1 MRIIQPSILR
11 RLKHVGVGTLAILAS
26 SNLNLLSAAEKPA
39 PSVPKVAPPP
49 ASADESPKDLFERI
63 CSACHT
69 LSLPTSQRLNRANW
83 EWVVT
88 DMVSLYGCNFMNAE
102 QQTKIID
109 YLTET
114 YSPTKPR

>member
-1 MRIIQPSILR
+1 MKIIQMSKPHRVKYAGLCII
-11 RLKHVGVGTLAILAS
+11 TMLAGFTM
-26 SNLNLLSAAEKPA
+26 NLSAAEKSTPG
-39 PSVPKVAPPP
+39 VPKIAPPP
-49 ASADESPKDLFERI
+49 ASADESPKDMFERI

-114 YSPTKPR
+114 YFPTKPR

>member
-1 MRIIQPSILR
+1 MRIIQPAKLCS
-11 RLKHVGVGTLAILAS
+11 LKHVGIGIVALLAS
-26 SNLNLLSAAEKPA
+26 SNLNLISAAEKPS
-39 PSVPKVAPPP
+39 PPIPKAAPPQV
-49 ASADESPKDLFERI
+49 SADESPKDLFERI

>member
-1 MRIIQPSILR
+1 MKTIQTENFHRVKLVK
-11 RLKHVGVGTLAILAS
+11 LCVVTILAGLTI
-26 SNLNLLSAAEKPA
+26 NLSAAEKPA
-39 PSVPKVAPPP
+39 PSVPKVAPPS
-49 ASADESPKDLFERI
+49 ASADESPKELFERI

-69 LSLPTSQRLNRANW
+69 LSLPTSQRLDRANW

-88 DMVSLYGCNFMNAE
+88 DMVSLYGCNFMNAQ

-114 YSPTKPR
+114 YFPTKPR

>member
-1 MRIIQPSILR
+1 MRIIQTGTWCRLIHIGVSI
-11 RLKHVGVGTLAILAS
+11 VAILAGS
-26 SNLNLLSAAEKPA
+26 SLNLLSAAENPA
-39 PSVPKVAPPP
+39 PSIPKVAPPP